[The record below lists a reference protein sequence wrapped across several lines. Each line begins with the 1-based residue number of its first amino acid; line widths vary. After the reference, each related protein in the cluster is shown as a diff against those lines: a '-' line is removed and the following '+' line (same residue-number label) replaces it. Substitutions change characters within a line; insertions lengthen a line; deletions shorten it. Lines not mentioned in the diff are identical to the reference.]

1 LAMTFNKGRGIV
13 KKIGFWSLVLIGAFG
28 GSAAFGAEQNIHLE
42 YKPNTKVK
50 YSPATV
56 PGSKIFFGE
65 MRDQRANPRQVGENL
80 EDKEKR
86 VLVVV
91 SDPHGAGALV
101 RSALSKEFG
110 HKGFAVVGGPGQ
122 ADKIIEGTLVRFW
135 TVETNRYNSQ
145 TQLRLEVKD
154 RNGGVPFSRTYS
166 GTGKNFGRSLS
177 ETNYNE
183 SISDSLVMIVEA
195 LFSDTEFLKSLSE
208 KSPPPRAEDKKPPL
222 PAAPPPATSPAK
234 AAEPGEDYLFHRVFA
249 GETLAT
255 IAKYYSGNA
264 NNWKVL
270 ASYNL
275 DKEPFKL
282 KAAEVVKVPRSLAT
296 VNKEQA
302 NFSTASSRPAP
313 GKGKKTASPAAA
325 PPVAPSAPPVTGP
338 AFGPK

>member
-1 LAMTFNKGRGIV
+1 M
-13 KKIGFWSLVLIGAFG
+13 KKFGFWSFLLIVAAWGA
-28 GSAAFGAEQNIHLE
+28 AALGAEQNIHLE

-50 YSPATV
+50 RSPATV

-86 VLVVV
+86 IVVV
-91 SDPHGAGALV
+91 SPDPQGAGVLV

-110 HKGFAVVGGPGQ
+110 SKGFAVVGGPGA
-122 ADKIIEGTLVRFW
+122 ADKIIEGALVKFW

-154 RNGGVPFSRTYS
+154 KNGGVHFSRTYS
-166 GTGKNFGRSLS
+166 GSGKNFGRSLS

-195 LFSDTEFLKSLSE
+195 LFSDQEFLRSLAE
-208 KSPPPRAEDKKPPL
+208 KSPPLRAEDKKPPV
-222 PAAPPPATSPAK
+222 PGPGPPPVPAK

-270 ASYNL
+270 ASHNL

-282 KAAEVVKVPRSLAT
+282 KADEVVKVPRSLAT
-296 VNKEQA
+296 VNREQSGV
-302 NFSTASSRPAP
+302 STAAVREPA
-313 GKGKKTASPAAA
+313 GKGKKPGPPAPGPGAT
-325 PPVAPSAPPVTGP
+325 PPVTGP

>member
-1 LAMTFNKGRGIV
+1 MTFNGGRSIV
-13 KKIGFWSLVLIGAFG
+13 KKFGFGLFLLIGAAWG
-28 GSAAFGAEQNIHLE
+28 AAAFGAEQNIHLE

-50 YSPATV
+50 RSPAAV

-65 MRDQRANPRQVGENL
+65 MRDQRSNPRQVGENL

-86 VLVVV
+86 IVVV
-91 SDPHGAGALV
+91 SPDPQGAGALI

-110 HKGFAVVGGPGQ
+110 SKGFAVVGGPGA
-122 ADKIIEGTLVRFW
+122 ADKIIEGTLVKFW

-154 RNGGVPFSRTYS
+154 KNGGVHFSRTYS
-166 GTGKNFGRSLS
+166 GSGKNFGRSLS

-195 LFSDTEFLKSLSE
+195 LFSDQEFLRSLAE
-208 KSPPPRAEDKKPPL
+208 KSPPLRAEDKKPPV
-222 PAAPPPATSPAK
+222 PGPPPPPPPVPAK
-234 AAEPGEDYLFHRVFA
+234 TAEPGEDFLFHRVFA
-249 GETLAT
+249 GETMAT

-270 ASYNL
+270 ASHNL

-282 KAAEVVKVPRSLAT
+282 KADEVVKVPRSLAT
-296 VNKEQA
+296 VHREQ
-302 NFSTASSRPAP
+302 STVTTAAVREPA
-313 GKGKKTASPAAA
+313 GKGKKQGPAAPGPGA
-325 PPVAPSAPPVTGP
+325 TPPGTGP

>member
-1 LAMTFNKGRGIV
+1 LIV
-13 KKIGFWSLVLIGAFG
+13 AAWGA
-28 GSAAFGAEQNIHLE
+28 AALGAEQNIHLE

-50 YSPATV
+50 RSPATV

-86 VLVVV
+86 IVVV
-91 SDPHGAGALV
+91 SPDPQGAGVLV

-110 HKGFAVVGGPGQ
+110 SKGFAVVGGPGA
-122 ADKIIEGTLVRFW
+122 ADKIIEGALVKFW

-154 RNGGVPFSRTYS
+154 KNGGVHFSRTYS
-166 GTGKNFGRSLS
+166 GSGKNFGRSLS

-195 LFSDTEFLKSLSE
+195 LFSDQEFLRSLAE
-208 KSPPPRAEDKKPPL
+208 KSPPLRAEDKKPPV
-222 PAAPPPATSPAK
+222 PGPGPPPVPAK

-270 ASYNL
+270 ASHNL

-282 KAAEVVKVPRSLAT
+282 KADEVVKVPRSLAT
-296 VNKEQA
+296 VNREQSGV
-302 NFSTASSRPAP
+302 STAAVREPA
-313 GKGKKTASPAAA
+313 GKGKKPGPPAPGPGAT
-325 PPVAPSAPPVTGP
+325 PPVTGP

>member
-1 LAMTFNKGRGIV
+1 V
-13 KKIGFWSLVLIGAFG
+13 KKFGFWSFLLIVAAWGA
-28 GSAAFGAEQNIHLE
+28 AALGAEQNIHLE

-50 YSPATV
+50 RSPATV

-86 VLVVV
+86 IVVV
-91 SDPHGAGALV
+91 SPDPQGAGVLV

-110 HKGFAVVGGPGQ
+110 SKGFAVVGGPGA
-122 ADKIIEGTLVRFW
+122 ADKIIEGALVKFW

-154 RNGGVPFSRTYS
+154 KNGGVHFSRTYS
-166 GTGKNFGRSLS
+166 GSGKNFGRSLS

-195 LFSDTEFLKSLSE
+195 LFSDQEFLRSLAE
-208 KSPPPRAEDKKPPL
+208 KSPPLRAEDKKPPV
-222 PAAPPPATSPAK
+222 PGPGPPPVPAK

-270 ASYNL
+270 ASHNL

-282 KAAEVVKVPRSLAT
+282 KADEVVKVPRSLAT
-296 VNKEQA
+296 VNREQSGV
-302 NFSTASSRPAP
+302 STAAVREPA
-313 GKGKKTASPAAA
+313 GKGKKPGPPAPGPGAT
-325 PPVAPSAPPVTGP
+325 PPVTGP

>member
-1 LAMTFNKGRGIV
+1 V
-13 KKIGFWSLVLIGAFG
+13 KKFGFWSFLLIVAAWGA
-28 GSAAFGAEQNIHLE
+28 AALGAEQNIHLE

-50 YSPATV
+50 RSPATV

-86 VLVVV
+86 IVVV
-91 SDPHGAGALV
+91 SPDPQGAGGLV

-110 HKGFAVVGGPGQ
+110 SKGFAVVGGPGA
-122 ADKIIEGTLVRFW
+122 ADKIIEGALVKFW

-154 RNGGVPFSRTYS
+154 KNGGVHFSRTYS
-166 GTGKNFGRSLS
+166 GSGKNFGRSLS

-195 LFSDTEFLKSLSE
+195 LFSDQEFLRSLAE
-208 KSPPPRAEDKKPPL
+208 KSPPVRAEDKKPPV
-222 PAAPPPATSPAK
+222 PGPVPPPVPAK

-249 GETLAT
+249 GETMAT

-270 ASYNL
+270 ASQNL

-282 KAAEVVKVPRSLAT
+282 KADEVVKVPRSLAT
-296 VNKEQA
+296 VNREQSGV
-302 NFSTASSRPAP
+302 STAAVREPA
-313 GKGKKTASPAAA
+313 GKGKKPGPPA
-325 PPVAPSAPPVTGP
+325 PVPGATPPVTGP